1 MSSGK
6 VLPVDEILSELRAKI
21 ISSLRQSMAGQSLK
35 DGMDIALCCI
45 DKENGKLE
53 YAGAFN
59 PIYIVENGKLYEIK
73 GDRMPIGIFDDSV
86 HPFKKHT
93 VDIKKGMIIYM
104 FSDGFPDQFGGPD
117 GKKLK
122 AARFKDLILEISKE
136 PMNIQKIKFDDAL
149 TDWFHGNEQVD
160 DILVMG
166 IKF

>member
-1 MSSGK
+1 MGTGK
-6 VLPVDEILSELRAKI
+6 VLPVENILSVLRSKI

-45 DKENGKLE
+45 DKEKGKLE

-59 PIYIVENGKLYEIK
+59 PIYIVKNGKLNEIK

-86 HPFKKHT
+86 HPFTKHI
-93 VDIKKGMIIYM
+93 VDIIKGMNIYM

-122 AARFKDLILEISKE
+122 AARFKDLILKISNE
-136 PMNIQKIKFDDAL
+136 PMNMQKIAL
-149 TDWFHGNEQVD
+149 DNALNDWFQGNEQVD

-166 IKF
+166 IRF